1 LPRGLPAIRFVVDD
15 SALTPFEYRRR
26 EISVF
31 IPHGQEVREW
41 NTSPGCVVYISVD
54 TQAPVRILAI
64 AGDLRPASS
73 KSALVGAVERL
84 ARDTRMEVSIYR
96 DIDTLPP
103 FDPDLDG
110 HYAPATVASFRAAL
124 QACDAVLI
132 SSPESAHGVHGV
144 MKNALDWVADSGD
157 LVDKPIA
164 LINASGRARHAW
176 GSLSETSAV
185 MSAHVILEAW
195 ITVPLDGRDSG
206 TNGTGGHADL
216 STALTS
222 AIEALALAARD
233 AQAF

>member
-1 LPRGLPAIRFVVDD
+1 
-15 SALTPFEYRRR
+15 
-26 EISVF
+26 
-31 IPHGQEVREW
+31 
-41 NTSPGCVVYISVD
+41 VVYISVN

-64 AGDLRPASS
+64 SGDLRPASS
-73 KSALVGAVERL
+73 NSALAGAVERL

-96 DIDTLPP
+96 DIDALPP
-103 FDPDLDG
+103 FDPDLGG
-110 HYAPATVASFRAAL
+110 HYAPTTVASFRAAL

-164 LINASGRARHAW
+164 LINASARARHAW

-185 MSAHVILEAW
+185 MSAQVILEAW
-195 ITVPLDGRDSG
+195 ITVPPDRRELDAHA
-206 TNGTGGHADL
+206 TGGHADL
-216 STALTS
+216 SIALAS
-222 AIEALALAARD
+222 AIEALALAARG